1 MYRQQWIT
9 NMPEMYLYLVFVSSM
24 KTVRICNLFT
34 HCYLCYNK
42 HMKSQ
47 KGNVGLYLI
56 IFVSIAIVAGAVWFV
71 MGKNRIITAV
81 PESGSD
87 GQRVILVTPQA
98 TPTSKFDEATDSPTP
113 APTSSDE
120 ETPTPTE
127 PE

>member
-1 MYRQQWIT
+1 
-9 NMPEMYLYLVFVSSM
+9 
-24 KTVRICNLFT
+24 
-34 HCYLCYNK
+34 
-42 HMKSQ
+42 MKSQ

-98 TPTSKFDEATDSPTP
+98 TPTSKFDEATDSAETEEVSPTKEPSPTTKPVAKPTNTPAPTKEEEEPTDTPTP